1 MGKKLPVLKI
11 RYAFAGLLLLF
22 SNANAQSPVWMVE
35 KDDSLM
41 FIGGT
46 IHILTDQ
53 DYPLPAAFEKAYRQS
68 RRVIFETDLNKME
81 SPEFQQ
87 YILAELSYSDGRNL
101 QQVLREDTYLSIASF
116 FSERGMSMSSIDNFK
131 PGMVATLMA
140 VVELQRLGIDGTGV
154 DAHFNQRV
162 DQDQKTRGQLE
173 SVEDQIAYIA
183 NIGTDNPDEMLAYNL
198 ADMEKLPELWQSM
211 QQAWRSGNLEAL
223 DEVAA
228 SPLRDDFPEI
238 YQALLVDRNNAW
250 MPQIVAWSKTMEVEF
265 VLVGALHLVGSD
277 GLLTQLSRRGYKIT
291 QLP

>member
-1 MGKKLPVLKI
+1 MGKTLPTLKI

-22 SNANAQSPVWMVE
+22 SNANAQSPVWMIE

-46 IHILTDQ
+46 IHILTAQ
-53 DYPLPAAFEKAYRQS
+53 DYPLPDAFEKAYRQS
-68 RRVIFETDLNKME
+68 QRVIFETDLNKME

-101 QQVLREDTYLSIASF
+101 KQVLREDTYLSVSEF
-116 FSERGMSMSSIDNFK
+116 FSERGMSMSSIYNFK
-131 PGMVATLMA
+131 PGMVATVMT
-140 VVELQRLGIDGTGV
+140 VVELQRLGIDGIGV

-162 DQDQKTRGQLE
+162 NQDQKASGQLE
-173 SVEDQIAYIA
+173 SVEAQIAFIA
-183 NIGTDNPDEMLAYNL
+183 NMGADNPDEMLAYNL
-198 ADMEKLPELWQSM
+198 ADIKQLPELWQSM
-211 QQAWRSGNLEAL
+211 QKAWRSGNLVAL

-228 SPLRDDFPEI
+228 SPLRSDFPEV

-250 MPQIVAWSKTMEVEF
+250 MPQIVAWSKTVEVEF
-265 VLVGALHLVGSD
+265 VLVGVLHLVGNE